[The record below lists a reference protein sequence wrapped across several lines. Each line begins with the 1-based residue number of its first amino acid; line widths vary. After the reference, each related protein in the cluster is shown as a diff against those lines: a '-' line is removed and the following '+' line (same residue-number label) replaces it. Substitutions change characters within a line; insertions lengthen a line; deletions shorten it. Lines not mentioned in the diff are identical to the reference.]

1 MRFEAVG
8 RVILACQQ
16 AGILK
21 VGFITE
27 PPQAGRLAVID
38 RLVCL
43 EGNRTMSMNVG
54 NASGEGE
61 VMVEMNTTPLIDV
74 MLVLLTLLIITLPIQ
89 THAVKLD
96 MPTPNP
102 TAADR
107 HSGVGGTGRGL
118 RRHRSPGTATA
129 VDRATMD
136 SYFADAARKDPQ
148 PEIHINPNRL
158 AKYDAVAK
166 VLADAQRLGATHI
179 GFTGIDQYN

>member
-1 MRFEAVG
+1 
-8 RVILACQQ
+8 
-16 AGILK
+16 
-21 VGFITE
+21 
-27 PPQAGRLAVID
+27 
-38 RLVCL
+38 
-43 EGNRTMSMNVG
+43 MSVG

-96 MPTPNP
+96 MPAPSQKAPDVIPETVELAVDFDGSITWNGAP
-102 TAADR
+102 
-107 HSGVGGTGRGL
+107 
-118 RRHRSPGTATA
+118 

-136 SYFADAARKDPQ
+136 SYFADAANKNPQ
-148 PEIHINPNRL
+148 PEIHLNPNRL

-166 VLADAQRLGATHI
+166 VLADAQRLGVIHI